1 MIGRERWDERYPTLG
16 LAVALYVLIGW
27 RGLVIAAG
35 AADRIE
41 RWLCGE
47 SEVTL

>member
-1 MIGRERWDERYPTLG
+1 VSLRPTWDERCPTLG
-16 LAVALYVLIGW
+16 LAAALYVLAGW